1 MCWRTQK
8 GFTLAEVLASIFLLA
23 IGLVGAAGM
32 QLQAMRTAQ
41 QSAFHTVALSLAAE
55 MADMM
60 RMTLSSDNSQA
71 LIEQYLQVDF
81 SSGKRSMR
89 GAPNCYRMP
98 CDTAQLVEFEIEQWT
113 QRIEASL
120 PGARAKVCV
129 DTQPWSVDTGQSDW
143 LCRSPVARKGKEHGA
158 IVLKIGWHDKAALL
172 NGAAMGKPMQEFPPL
187 LVMTVAPY
195 VR

>member
-8 GFTLAEVLASIFLLA
+8 GFTLAEVLASVFLLA

-32 QLQAMRTAQ
+32 QLQALRTAQ

-60 RMTLSSDNSQA
+60 RMTLSSDSSQA
-71 LIEQYLQVDF
+71 LIAQYLQVDF
-81 SSGKRSMR
+81 SSETHSMR
-89 GAPNCYRMP
+89 EAADCYRMS
-98 CDTAQLVEFEIEQWT
+98 CDTAQLVEFEIEQWM
-113 QRIEASL
+113 QRIETSL

-129 DTQPWSVDTGQSDW
+129 DAQPWSADTGRPDW
-143 LCRSPVARKGKEHGA
+143 MCRSSVGQNGKEHGA
-158 IVLKIGWHDKAALL
+158 IVVKIGWHDKAVPLDSRAE
-172 NGAAMGKPMQEFPPL
+172 GKTAQEFPPL

-195 VR
+195 VQ